1 MADMATT
8 KSPEQLVA
16 EIDELVSFP
25 EAAARIIEV
34 VDAAESSD
42 KQVAQA
48 LALDPALAARVL
60 RVANSAFYSTSPST
74 GSRADSIERAVKVLG
89 RQRMRDLALS
99 ISTIRAFEG
108 IPIEVVSMDDFWSHS
123 VYCGILANLIAD
135 LGAPKFLESAFTAG
149 LLHDIGQLVLFMRA
163 PEVSKQALRRVAVEG
178 AEITMADA
186 ETALIGFSHMDV
198 GLQLARVWR
207 LPPSLSEPIGFHH
220 RPLAARSFKETVAI
234 VHVANSWAVLAE
246 TGSDVLEDAPPIDPA
261 AWALAGVTPNDVTD
275 LIERAEEQFKEMANL
290 LFGP

>member
-1 MADMATT
+1 MADMATP

-16 EIDELVSFP
+16 EIGELVSFP

-34 VDAAESSD
+34 VDDAESSD
-42 KQVAQA
+42 RQVAQA
-48 LALDPALAARVL
+48 LSLDPALAARVL
-60 RVANSAFYSTSPST
+60 RVANSAAYSTGT
-74 GSRADSIERAVKVLG
+74 RADSVERAVKVLG
-89 RQRMRDLALS
+89 RQRMRDLALG
-99 ISTIRAFEG
+99 ISAIRTFEG

-123 VYCGILANLIAD
+123 VYCGILANLIAE
-135 LGAPKFLESAFTAG
+135 LGPSKLVESAFTAG

-163 PEVSKQALRRVAVEG
+163 PEVSRQALRRVAVEG

-198 GLQLARVWR
+198 GLQLARAWR
-207 LPPSLSEPIGFHH
+207 LPPSLTEPIGFHH
-220 RPLAARSFKETVAI
+220 RPQAARSYKEAVAI

-246 TGSDVLEDAPPIDPA
+246 TGSDVLEDAPEIDAA
-261 AWALAGVTPNDVTD
+261 AWTLAGVTPNDVTD
-275 LIERAEEQFKEMANL
+275 LIERAEEQFKDMAAL

>member
-1 MADMATT
+1 MADMATP

-34 VDAAESSD
+34 VDDAESND
-42 KQVAQA
+42 RQVAQA
-48 LALDPALAARVL
+48 LSLDPALAARVL
-60 RVANSAFYSTSPST
+60 RVANSAAYSTGT
-74 GSRADSIERAVKVLG
+74 RADSVERAVKVLG

-99 ISTIRAFEG
+99 ISAIRAFEG

-123 VYCGILANLIAD
+123 VYCGILANLIAE
-135 LGAPKFLESAFTAG
+135 LGPSKLVESAFTAG

-163 PEVSKQALRRVAVEG
+163 PEVSRQALRRVAVEG

-198 GLQLARVWR
+198 GLQLARAWR
-207 LPPSLSEPIGFHH
+207 LPPSLTEPIGFHH
-220 RPLAARSFKETVAI
+220 RPQAARSHKETVAI

-246 TGSDVLEDAPPIDPA
+246 AGSDVLEDAPQIDA
-261 AWALAGVTPNDVTD
+261 SAWTLAGVTPNDVTD
-275 LIERAEEQFKEMANL
+275 LIERAEEQFKDMAAV

>member
-25 EAAARIIEV
+25 EAAARITEV

-42 KQVAQA
+42 KEVAQA
-48 LALDPALAARVL
+48 ISLDPALAARVL
-60 RVANSAFYSTSPST
+60 RVANSAYYST
-74 GSRADSIERAVKVLG
+74 GVRADSVERAVKVLG
-89 RQRMRDLALS
+89 RQRMRDLAVG
-99 ISTIRAFEG
+99 ISAIRAFEG
-108 IPIEVVSMDDFWSHS
+108 IPVEVVSMEDFWSHS
-123 VYCGILANLIAD
+123 VYCGILANSIAD
-135 LGAPKFLESAFTAG
+135 LSESKHIESAFTAG

-163 PEVSKQALRRVAVEG
+163 PEVSRQALRRVAVEG

-198 GLQLARVWR
+198 GLHLARVWR
-207 LPPSLSEPIGFHH
+207 LPPSLTEPIGFHH
-220 RPLAARSFKETVAI
+220 RPTAARNFKETVAI
-234 VHVANSWAVLAE
+234 VHVANSWSVLAE
-246 TGSDVLEDAPPIDPA
+246 TGSDVLEDAPPIEPE

-275 LIERAEEQFKEMANL
+275 LIERAEEQFKEMAKL

>member
-1 MADMATT
+1 MADTATP

-34 VDAAESSD
+34 VDDAESSD
-42 KQVAQA
+42 RQVAQA
-48 LALDPALAARVL
+48 LSLDPALAARVL
-60 RVANSAFYSTSPST
+60 RVANSAAYSTGT
-74 GSRADSIERAVKVLG
+74 RADSVERAVKVLG

-99 ISTIRAFEG
+99 ISAIRAFEG

-123 VYCGILANLIAD
+123 VYCGILANLIAE
-135 LGAPKFLESAFTAG
+135 LGPSKLVESAFTAG
-149 LLHDIGQLVLFMRA
+149 LLHDIGQLVLFIRA
-163 PEVSKQALRRVAVEG
+163 PEVSRQALRRVAVEG

-186 ETALIGFSHMDV
+186 ETALMGFSHMDV
-198 GLQLARVWR
+198 GLHLAGAWR
-207 LPPSLSEPIGFHH
+207 LPPSLAEPIAFHH
-220 RPLAARSFKETVAI
+220 RPQAARSCKETVAI

-246 TGSDVLEDAPPIDPA
+246 TGSDVLEDAPSIDAA
-261 AWALAGVTPNDVTD
+261 AWTLAGVTPNDVTD
-275 LIERAEEQFKEMANL
+275 LIERAEEQFKDMAAV